1 MDQGRGGCGFGIK
14 LDDMQQKIPL
24 LVKETVSNLDP
35 SANVILFGSRARGDF
50 KADSDWDFLILTP
63 QKLTINY
70 RDSIRDSLYL
80 IELEQDQVISSV
92 IENSEEWQKYL
103 YSEFYKNVAKE
114 GIEILANQSV

>member
-1 MDQGRGGCGFGIK
+1 
-14 LDDMQQKIPL
+14 MQQKIPL